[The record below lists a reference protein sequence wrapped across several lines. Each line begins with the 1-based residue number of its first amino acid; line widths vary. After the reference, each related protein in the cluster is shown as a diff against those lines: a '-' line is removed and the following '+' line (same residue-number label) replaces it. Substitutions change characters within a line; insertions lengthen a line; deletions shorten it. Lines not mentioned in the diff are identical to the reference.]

1 MEDNISLTPDK
12 SSSLSKFLFRYVG
25 DRGIIS
31 FSEYVFLLSVITK
44 PWRSFKIA
52 FDLIDKNRNQKLS
65 KSEFNDF
72 ISLAS
77 TSKEVVNHEGLDT
90 TILIHM
96 FGEEGVGTVS
106 FIEFEAFVQNLQ
118 KELHHAEF
126 MDHSMGTDLISAEDF
141 ARIIL
146 R

>member
-1 MEDNISLTPDK
+1 M
-12 SSSLSKFLFRYVG
+12 
-25 DRGIIS
+25 
-31 FSEYVFLLSVITK
+31 ITK

-52 FDLIDKNRNQKLS
+52 FDLIDKNKNQKLS

-77 TSKEVVNHEGLDT
+77 TRKEVVNHKSLDT
-90 TILIHM
+90 TILIHL
-96 FGEEGVGTVS
+96 FGEEGDGTVS
-106 FIEFEAFVQNLQ
+106 FIEFEAFVENLQ

-126 MDHSMGTDLISAEDF
+126 MDYSMGTDFISAEDF